1 MKIEDLALF
10 LPGAA
15 RPQNPAP
22 GKENFAECL
31 KEALSPAPRA
41 LGGPGPPAVLSAVG
55 ETAASAG
62 SLVDGALSR
71 LEVLAQGL
79 ARGDVSLKRLEPLVE
94 ALQEDSRRLHSLAQ
108 SLPPESPLRRV
119 AEEAAA
125 LAWVEGFKFQRGDY
139 L

>member
-1 MKIEDLALF
+1 MKIEDLAFF
-10 LPGAA
+10 LPATA

-31 KEALSPAPRA
+31 KEALGLAPQG
-41 LGGPGPPAVLSAVG
+41 LGGPGPPAVLSTVG
-55 ETAASAG
+55 ETATSAS
-62 SLVDGALSR
+62 SLVDGTLSR
-71 LEVLAQGL
+71 LEILAQGL

-108 SLPPESPLRRV
+108 SLPSESPLRRV

-125 LAWVEGFKFQRGDY
+125 LSWVEGFKFQRGDY